1 MPNLFRRLLDVLAG
15 STQAD
20 LRRQIQYLKAENEV
34 LRSKINGPVRVTP
47 GERLRLV
54 RLAKPL
60 GSAIKALVS
69 IVSPQTFLRWIRDA
83 DNRRPS

>member
-20 LRRQIQYLKAENEV
+20 LRRQIQYLKVENEV
-34 LRSKINGPVRVTP
+34 LRAKIHGTVQVTP
-47 GERLRLV
+47 GERSRLV

-60 GSAIKALVS
+60 GSAIKTLVS
-69 IVSPQTFLRWIRDA
+69 IVTPQTFLRWIA
-83 DNRRPS
+83 AAPVPAP